1 MRTVRTVAELREAL
15 REPRQRGERI
25 GLVPTMGAFHAG
37 HLSLISAARQACDV
51 VVVSLFVNPAQFNAA
66 EDLDRYPRD
75 EAADARAAE
84 QAGVD
89 LLFAP
94 SADELYPP
102 GFDTWVEP
110 GELGRILEGE
120 MRPGHFRGV
129 ATVCTKLFS
138 MVQPEFA
145 FFGRKDAQQVAVVR
159 LVVAD
164 LNLPLEIVA
173 LPTVRDSDG
182 LALSSR
188 NRFLSPGERLVAC
201 ALPRALEAGLAA
213 HREGRDP
220 VRAARAILD
229 EERGLTVEYVAV
241 ADFDGPTLAA
251 AVRVGS
257 TRLIDNVALKPSAPH
272 GADGRA
278 AAHRAEQRL

>member
-1 MRTVRTVAELREAL
+1 VRTIRTIAELREAL
-15 REPRQRGERI
+15 REPRARGERI

-37 HLSLISAARQACDV
+37 HLSLIAAAREACDV

-75 EAADARAAE
+75 EAADARTA
-84 QAGVD
+84 QDAGVD

-138 MVQPEFA
+138 IAEPAVA
-145 FFGRKDAQQVAVVR
+145 FFGQKDAQQVAVIRR
-159 LVVAD
+159 LVSD

-173 LPTVRDSDG
+173 FPTVRDEDG

-188 NRFLSPGERLVAC
+188 NRFLSAGERLAAL
-201 ALPRALEAGLAA
+201 ALPRALRAGLAA
-213 HREGRDP
+213 HREGRDA
-220 VRAARAILD
+220 VDAARAVLD
-229 EERGLTVEYVAV
+229 AERGLTVEYVAA
-241 ADFDGPTLAA
+241 ADLDGPTLAA

-257 TRLIDNVALKPSAPH
+257 TRLIDNVALTGDPSGTA
-272 GADGRA
+272 
-278 AAHRAEQRL
+278 